1 MSLALQLAAAGVS
14 SLTYPGLSA
23 GSTTTYPLNQAIAS
37 ITPSLGSGSAT
48 SFTLNP
54 SLPAGLAL
62 NSTTGQL
69 TGTPT
74 VAFSSQTYTIT
85 ATDAASSTS
94 ATFSFMLA
102 TGLYRG

>member
-1 MSLALQLAAAGVS
+1 MS

-23 GSTTTYPLNQAIAS
+23 GSTTTYPLNQAITS
-37 ITPSLGSGSAT
+37 ITPSLGSGYAT
-48 SFTLNP
+48 SFTVNP
-54 SLPAGLAL
+54 NLPTGLSLSPATGQL
-62 NSTTGQL
+62 GQL

-74 VAFSSQTYTIT
+74 VASSSQTYTIT

-102 TGLYRG
+102 TGLYLGLD